1 MYTLLL
7 LPFHTCKLYGPVLNS
22 NMTVLCSSKI
32 KLMLIKKIRQVLNV
46 NIENN
51 MGERG
56 ENEMGNYGILM
67 YRAVN

>member
-1 MYTLLL
+1 
-7 LPFHTCKLYGPVLNS
+7 
-22 NMTVLCSSKI
+22 
-32 KLMLIKKIRQVLNV
+32 MLIKKIRQVLNV